1 MRRRRSRR
9 LRSRGWGS
17 KRVLSVANGKPPGER
32 SPGGFVLRLGRG
44 VRGRGGNITPP
55 PRRSSE
61 RCISAHAEETGRTRV
76 WVRLSGVY
84 LRTRGGNAPIAIID
98 PAYGG
103 LSPHTRRKLQ
113 SSDPVP
119 RSSGSISAHAEE
131 TANPIL
137 IPSTTRVYLRTRGGN
152 FFGGPLQ
159 LTDHGLSPH
168 TRRKQSRRGHG
179 SGHPRSI
186 SAHAEETGRTD
197 RAAADAGVYLRTR
210 GGNARIA
217 HSSSWIMGLSPHTR
231 RKLVLYACDSPRN
244 GSISAHA
251 EETTACRSRC
261 HGRTVYLRTRGGN

>member
-1 MRRRRSRR
+1 MCAGAEETSRHRRGDLLKGVSPHTRRK
-9 LRSRGWGS
+9 LAELGYGFAYRGS
-17 KRVLSVANGKPPGER
+17 
-32 SPGGFVLRLGRG
+32 
-44 VRGRGGNITPP
+44 
-55 PRRSSE
+55 
-61 RCISAHAEETGRTRV
+61 ISAHAEETRPSPSSIRHM
-76 WVRLSGVY
+76 GVY
-84 LRTRGGNAPIAIID
+84 LRTRGGNYKAQTQYLD
-98 PAYGG
+98 PQG
-103 LSPHTRRKLQ
+103 LSPHTRRKPCPLV
-113 SSDPVP
+113 DTVVCE
-119 RSSGSISAHAEE
+119 GSISAHAEE